1 MKGPSFEQEASEIF
15 FYFLARAQ
23 CPEQMKKANASGCK
37 RSGIL
42 HSEVDGVSSYGLMA
56 GTRTNR
62 LRWF

>member
-15 FYFLARAQ
+15 SRAQ

-42 HSEVDGVSSYGLMA
+42 HREVDGVSSYGLMA
-56 GTRTNR
+56 GGRTNMV
-62 LRWF
+62 RWF